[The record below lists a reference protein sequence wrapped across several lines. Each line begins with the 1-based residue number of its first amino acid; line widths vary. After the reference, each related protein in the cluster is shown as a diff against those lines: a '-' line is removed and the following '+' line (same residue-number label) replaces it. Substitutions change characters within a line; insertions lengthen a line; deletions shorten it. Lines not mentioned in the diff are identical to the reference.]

1 MYIVDHFIQIIQ
13 TEMVFHPDL
22 VVLTGNTITMMYG
35 HLTLP
40 LETGLSCNVSGSF
53 HHPEKVMQLH

>member
-53 HHPEKVMQLH
+53 HHP